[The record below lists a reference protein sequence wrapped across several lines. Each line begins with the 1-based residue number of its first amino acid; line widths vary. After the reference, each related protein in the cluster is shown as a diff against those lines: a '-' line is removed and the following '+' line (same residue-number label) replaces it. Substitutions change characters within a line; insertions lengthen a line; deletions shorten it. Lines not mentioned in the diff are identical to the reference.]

1 MSMKIKAFLFCALFL
16 AIILACNI
24 PNVDVSVQPDFEQT
38 VTAQALFIEQ
48 TQQALS
54 QSQSQ
59 VQPQLPVAFTDTPIP
74 LAASTNTVEP
84 SVTPQ
89 QPQIL
94 NSSLCWVGPGEKYE
108 VVSSV
113 SKGQVVEIL
122 GRGSISGWF
131 IIRNPIYNDPCWVRA
146 SDLKLDA
153 SFDIN
158 TLQVFD
164 PPPLPT
170 NTPKP
175 TPVPSPTPV

>member
-1 MSMKIKAFLFCALFL
+1 MSMRIKTFLFCMSFL
-16 AIILACNI
+16 AILLACNM
-24 PNVDVSVQPDFEQT
+24 PGVDVSVQPDFEGT

-54 QSQSQ
+54 QPQSQ
-59 VQPQLPVAFTDTPIP
+59 AQSQLPVAFTDTPIP
-74 LAASTNTVEP
+74 PPASTNTVEP
-84 SVTPQ
+84 SATPP

-146 SDLKLDA
+146 SVVKLDA
-153 SFDIN
+153 SFDVN
-158 TLQVFD
+158 VLQVFD